1 MKYKNPRRRQ
11 SQQWRAQAW
20 ADGQG
25 TTACGP
31 ARRARA
37 GLGRGRLSGL
47 GQGARCAPCVRG
59 P

>member
-47 GQGARCAPCVRG
+47 GQGARCAPCV
-59 P
+59 